1 MTVLFMANVNTIFGK
16 DWTPVWE
23 EQQAWLKLKQEH
35 EAAESKQAKEV
46 CFRQA
51 APCMCPCTDTACM

>member
-1 MTVLFMANVNTIFGK
+1 MQVTILLMANVNTIFGK

-46 CFRQA
+46 CFRRC
-51 APCMCPCTDTACM
+51 AP